1 MEISQLAQ
9 TPCRLPG
16 SQRGAISHRLT
27 RMTVKARQYLRHS
40 AALRTATIYADAPGC
55 EAPIREHGNRGE
67 VRMLLEN
74 ASREALLALLEN
86 ARDILL
92 LVDTEGRIAL
102 VNAAAVQV
110 YGWSREELL
119 RMNIRQL
126 RAPETLED
134 LEAQWRESAHGVL
147 FETLHRRRDGTVF
160 PVEVSSSVIEI
171 EGRAYRQSLVRDI
184 SERKQARA
192 ALDEAEE
199 RMRFALESSRIGAWD
214 LDLVDHTAYRTLQH
228 DRIFGYEELLP
239 EWSYEVFLEHVHPD
253 DRARVDEAFQTA
265 VRDQADWSF
274 ECRIFRRDGALRWIW
289 ATGRHSTADGG
300 APRRMA
306 GIVQD
311 ITEPRLREWHLRERE
326 EQLELFIE
334 HTPAPIA
341 IFDREMR
348 YLATTRMWREIYGG
362 GEQETRGRSHYEVFP
377 DLDEG
382 RLEAHRRGLAGETVR
397 VIADRFPRADGAEL
411 FVNWEVVPW
420 RAADGTVG
428 GIILFT
434 EDVTERHL
442 AQQALELQ
450 ARRAEAMLE
459 LPRAAETMGERE
471 FIKHAEA
478 LAKKLTGSRVAFNQR
493 IEPGASPSDGIW
505 AESVRRRA
513 PAVFND
519 PLEQTEL
526 RRLITVPVLDHG
538 EVVLV
543 VGLGDKESDYTDADV
558 ETLRLIA
565 DQAWRILE
573 RRRIETRLRQLSLA
587 IEQSPNSIVI
597 TNLDAEIE
605 YVNEA
610 FTRISGYQREEV
622 LGQNP
627 RILQSGK
634 TACAFYEA
642 MWTTLTSGRAWR
654 GEFLNRRKDGSEY
667 LELGHI
673 APLRQPDGR
682 ITHYV
687 GVKEDVTESK
697 RLEEELER
705 HRVNLE
711 MLVSERTAQLVEARA
726 RADAASKA
734 KSVFLANMSHEIR
747 TPLNA
752 IIGLAHLLRQEA
764 ASDAQA
770 EKLSKVDAAARHL
783 LSIISDIL
791 DISKIEAGKFVLDHR
806 DFHLSA
812 VLNHVHSMISASAS
826 AKGLEVEVDEDHVPH
841 WLRGDPARLRQAL
854 LNLAGNAIKFTERG
868 RIRIASDLLGED
880 EAGLTVRFSVEDTGP
895 GIAPERVRHLFN
907 AFEQADPS
915 ITRKFGG
922 TGLGLSV
929 TRGLAELMDGRVGV
943 ESHEGVGSRFWF
955 EVRLARGRGIQPP
968 ELKIETPP
976 QQDQPLTQLAGARV
990 LLAEDNPVN
999 REVAILILHGAGVE
1013 VDTAVNGRE
1022 AVEKVATRDYD
1033 LVLMDLQ
1040 MPELDGLSA
1049 AREIRAHPN
1058 RQFLPILAMTA
1069 NVFQEDRE
1077 AAQQA
1082 GMNDFIAKPV
1092 EPDNL
1097 YETMARWLRLGPSA
1111 LADIVPAPPAPSLD
1125 TALASIE
1132 GLNPTIALQVFGGN
1146 LEAYAALLRKLITYH
1161 RDDAV
1166 KLKRHFESGAF
1177 TALRQAAHSLKGSA
1191 ANLGAEALAMQAAE
1205 LERAAA
1211 DPASDIHALETRIQ
1225 AVAEALAAL
1234 DQAIGR
1240 LPADE
1245 AVD

>member
-1 MEISQLAQ
+1 
-9 TPCRLPG
+9 
-16 SQRGAISHRLT
+16 
-27 RMTVKARQYLRHS
+27 
-40 AALRTATIYADAPGC
+40 
-55 EAPIREHGNRGE
+55 
-67 VRMLLEN
+67 MLLEN
-74 ASREALLALLEN
+74 ASREALVALLDN

-92 LVDTEGRIAL
+92 LADTEGRIAL
-102 VNAAAVQV
+102 VNAAAAQV
-110 YGWSREELL
+110 YGWSRDELL
-119 RMNIRQL
+119 RMNIRELQ
-126 RAPETLED
+126 APETLGD
-134 LEAQWRESAHGVL
+134 PEAQWREPAVGTL
-147 FETLHRRRDGTVF
+147 YETLHQRRDGVVF
-160 PVEVSSSVIEI
+160 PVEVSSNSIEFGGI
-171 EGRAYRQSLVRDI
+171 VYRQSQVREI

-192 ALDEAEE
+192 ALDEAEA
-199 RMRFALESSRIGAWD
+199 RIRFALDSSRIGAWD
-214 LDLVDHTAYRTLQH
+214 LDLVDHTALRTLQH

-239 EWSYEVFLEHVHPD
+239 EWSYEVFLEHVHSE

-265 VRDQADWSF
+265 IRDRADWSF
-274 ECRIFRRDGALRWIW
+274 ECRIVRRDGALRWIW
-289 ATGRHSTADGG
+289 ATGRHSTAESGG
-300 APRRMA
+300 PRRMA

-311 ITEPRLREWHLRERE
+311 ITEPRRREQYLRERE

-348 YLATTRMWREIYGG
+348 YLATTRMWRETYGG
-362 GEQETRGRSHYEVFP
+362 GDLETRGRSHYEVFP

-382 RLEAHRRGLAGETVR
+382 RLEAHRRGLVGETVR
-397 VIADRFPRADGAEL
+397 VTADRFPRADGTEL

-442 AQQALELQ
+442 ARQALELQ

-459 LPRAAETMGERE
+459 LPRAAEIMDERVFVE
-471 FIKHAEA
+471 YAQG
-478 LAKKLTGSRVAFNQR
+478 LARQLTGSRVSFNQR
-493 IEPGASPSDGIW
+493 LQPGTLPPGGIW
-505 AESVRRRA
+505 EESVRRRT
-513 PAVFND
+513 PVVSND
-519 PLEQTEL
+519 PLEQAEL
-526 RRLITVPVLDHG
+526 RRLITVPVLDQG
-538 EVVLV
+538 ELV
-543 VGLGDKESDYTDADV
+543 MLAGLGDKESDYTEADV

-565 DQAWRILE
+565 DEAWRILE
-573 RRRIETRLRQLSLA
+573 RRRMETRLRQLSLA

-610 FTRISGYQREEV
+610 FTRVSGYQREEV
-622 LGQNP
+622 LGRNP
-627 RILQSGK
+627 RILKSGK
-634 TACAFYEA
+634 TARAFYEA
-642 MWTTLTSGRAWR
+642 MWAALTSGRAWR
-654 GEFLNRRKDGSEY
+654 GEFLNLRKDGSEY
-667 LELGHI
+667 IELGHI

-711 MLVSERTAQLVEARA
+711 ALVSERTAQLVEARA

-734 KSVFLANMSHEIR
+734 KSAFLANMSHEIR

-752 IIGLAHLLRQEA
+752 IIGLAHLLRQES

-812 VLNHVHSMISASAS
+812 VLNQIQSMISASAS

-854 LNLAGNAIKFTERG
+854 LNLAGNAVKFTESG

-895 GIAPERVRHLFN
+895 GIAPERVRHLFTS
-907 AFEQADPS
+907 FEQADPS
-915 ITRKFGG
+915 ITRKYGG
-922 TGLGLSV
+922 SGLGLSV
-929 TRGLAELMDGRVGV
+929 TRGLAELMGGQVGV
-943 ESHEGVGSRFWF
+943 ESREGVGSRFWF
-955 EVRLARGRGIQPP
+955 EVRLERGHGVQPV
-968 ELKIETPP
+968 ES
-976 QQDQPLTQLAGARV
+976 QDAERVHQGQPLARLAGARV
-990 LLAEDNPVN
+990 LLVEDNPIN
-999 REVAILILHGAGVE
+999 REVALQILHGAGVE

-1022 AVEKVATRDYD
+1022 AVEKVAGRDYD

-1097 YETMARWLRLGPSA
+1097 YETMSRWLRLDPSA
-1111 LADIVPAPPAPSLD
+1111 LSDVEPATLAPTLDEALARIDGLD
-1125 TALASIE
+1125 T
-1132 GLNPTIALQVFGGN
+1132 TIATRVFGGN
-1146 LEAYAALLRKLITYH
+1146 FQVYATLLRKLISYH
-1161 RDDAV
+1161 RDDAA
-1166 KLKRHFESGAF
+1166 KLRRHFENGAF
-1177 TALRQAAHSLKGSA
+1177 TALRQAAHSLKGAA
-1191 ANLGAEALAMQAAE
+1191 ANLGAEALTTRAAE

-1211 DPASDIHALETRIQ
+1211 DPACDIHALENRIQ
-1225 AVAEALAAL
+1225 AVADALTAL
-1234 DQAIGR
+1234 DQAVGK
-1240 LPADE
+1240 LPGNG